1 MLHSIIYNIRER
13 NFILKTIFRI
23 SVHPFAA
30 AGLFLLLF
38 ASPPSYAFAVLSSVI
53 LHELGHTLMAE
64 LFQKKPISVRI
75 VPTGISIL
83 LPSASSYPE
92 EFLISLAGPL
102 MNLLYALLCGF
113 LPYGIGGTVRSV
125 SLLLAILNLLP
136 IAPLDGGR
144 ILSSLLSP
152 LFGTEFSA
160 RISEFFGFFLLALLW
175 IVSLYIFFYSGV
187 NFMLLLFCAY
197 LFSYIVLKKDCRI

>member
-1 MLHSIIYNIRER
+1 MIYNIRER

-38 ASPPSYAFAVLSSVI
+38 VSPPSYAFAVLSSVI
-53 LHELGHTLMAE
+53 LHELGHTLMAG
-64 LFQKKPISVRI
+64 LFHKKPISVRI
-75 VPTGISIL
+75 MPTGISIL
-83 LPSASSYPE
+83 LPPASSYAE
-92 EFLISLAGPL
+92 EFLIAAAGPL

-125 SLLLAILNLLP
+125 SLLLAMLNLIPL
-136 IAPLDGGR
+136 APLDGGR

-152 LFGTEFSA
+152 LFGTAFSE
-160 RISEFFGFFLLALLW
+160 RISDFFSLLLLALLW
-175 IVSLYIFFYSGV
+175 ILSLYIFFYSGV
-187 NFMLLLFCAY
+187 NFMLLLFCTY
-197 LFSYIVLKKDCRI
+197 LFSYIVLKKF